1 MTQREPDPLKE
12 ERYLIGEVGKI
23 TGLSKNTLHFYNKI
37 GLLVPDY
44 IDETNQ
50 YRYYSRWNLW
60 QLDIITIC
68 RKLSIPLEKVKQI
81 LDLQDNGKITQL
93 LMEYRDEALALSS
106 YYRQVADDI
115 LWYHEEGQRI
125 AACTGPQPVRLEA
138 LKKETVIA
146 GVLKRKQS
154 SYHAN
159 LQEAVKDVLQH
170 TSSIKRR
177 YGYIMGLEQ
186 FYRGELCKC
195 REYMKVPDPST
206 LSKAAPE
213 TLYTIPAGAYA
224 VCMVHIVNHRADL
237 SPLFSWLEEHHFQA
251 LEVYAEEVGLQ
262 LFNYIDDY
270 YCELKVRL
278 KTGD

>member
-44 IDETNQ
+44 IDDTNQ

-81 LDLQDNGKITQL
+81 LDLQDNAKITQL
-93 LMEYRDEALALSS
+93 LMEYRDEALTLSR

-138 LKKETVIA
+138 LKEETVIA
-146 GVLKRKQS
+146 GVLK
-154 SYHAN
+154 
-159 LQEAVKDVLQH
+159 
-170 TSSIKRR
+170 
-177 YGYIMGLEQ
+177 
-186 FYRGELCKC
+186 
-195 REYMKVPDPST
+195 KVPDLST